1 MSRDKILAELG
12 SAREQGELL
21 LLWAAHSCAL
31 GVVVLPLLHSSRRHV
46 PVRLHVHHT
55 LVVVVVGDQVDS
67 SRNVAA
73 TFFGLCQLLYTYV
86 DGLGHSSHRS
96 RAHSSVCCC
105 RPKKAEASSSRS
117 TPESYRKTL
126 LILIPL

>member
-12 SAREQGELL
+12 SAREQGEL

-55 LVVVVVGDQVDS
+55 LVVVVGDQVDS

>member
-1 MSRDKILAELG
+1 MVSRDKILAELG

-31 GVVVLPLLHSSRRHV
+31 GVVVPLLHSSRRHV

-55 LVVVVVGDQVDS
+55 LVVVVGDQVDS

>member
-21 LLWAAHSCAL
+21 LWAAHSCAL
-31 GVVVLPLLHSSRRHV
+31 GVVVPLLHSSRRHV

>member
-31 GVVVLPLLHSSRRHV
+31 GVVVPLLHSSRRHV

-55 LVVVVVGDQVDS
+55 LVVVVGDQVDS